1 MFMGP
6 LEVSKPWS
14 PQGVEGARKFLNRVW
29 TFFTNEDNWTAE
41 NDGALDRVFHQTVK
55 KVSGDFE
62 SLGFNTAIS
71 QMMIFVNACYKNGTC
86 PKAYAEDFVKMLSCI
101 CPHIGEEMWQILGHE
116 GSLALEPWPAWD
128 EEKIKEDTIQIPV
141 QVNGKVR
148 ATVEVGV
155 EEGQEAVLEKA
166 HAMKNVQTY
175 TEGKT
180 IVKEIYVKGR
190 IVNIVVK

>member
-1 MFMGP
+1 M
-6 LEVSKPWS
+6 
-14 PQGVEGARKFLNRVW
+14 
-29 TFFTNEDNWTAE
+29 
-41 NDGALDRVFHQTVK
+41 K
-55 KVSGDFE
+55 KVTGDFE

-71 QMMIFVNACYKNGTC
+71 QMMIFVNACYKAGKC

-116 GSLALEPWPAWD
+116 GSLAHEAWPQWK
-128 EEKIKEDTIQIPV
+128 EEALKEDTIEIPV

-148 ATVEVGV
+148 AAVEVGV
-155 EEGQEAVLEKA
+155 DEDQASVLEKA
-166 HAMKNVQTY
+166 HAMKNVQVY
-175 TEGKT
+175 LDGKT